1 MSASRLLAALAV
13 VPLALA
19 ACSSTSS
26 TPTSTGPTGS
36 TSATVSAEAVPVT
49 LTLWHGQTA
58 DAAKAMD
65 DLAADYHAS
74 HPLVTIKVS
83 PGASTTDELKQKI
96 AAGFVAGNYPD
107 VSYTYGSWAGEL
119 AQSGHVLDVTSW
131 TSEPAVGWDGLPAAA
146 RATAT
151 VDGKVIGVP
160 AIVGNLAVIYNKS
173 VFDAAGVA
181 YPTPDWTWDDFR
193 AIAKKLTNPDH
204 RVFGTAYSVAGNE
217 DTTWHL
223 WPLLWQNGGQIL
235 TADGTAAAFNSPA
248 GVRSLELLRAM
259 AVDDKSVYLDQTGEK
274 YGPLFLDGRIGMQI
288 SGPWNLYDLQQRKT
302 SYGVV
307 QLPGTDGDHQTVS
320 GTDLWTLF
328 DHGDPARSRAAFDF
342 VTWLTQPAQDARWN
356 IALGNLPLRESEKTT
371 AAFATFTKDYP
382 GGPAFVDNF
391 ANAKNPRPTVSG
403 YDEMSQHLGA
413 EIAKVLQGDE
423 TAQDALDRAA
433 AASADALSG

>member
-1 MSASRLLAALAV
+1 MRIPRLLVAVAIVPMALV
-13 VPLALA
+13 
-19 ACSSTSS
+19 ACSSSTSS
-26 TPTSTGPTGS
+26 PVATGS
-36 TSATVSAEAVPVT
+36 TAAPASSGAVEPVT

-58 DAAKAMD
+58 DAAKAME
-65 DLAADYHAS
+65 DLAAVYHQS

-107 VSYTYGSWAGEL
+107 VSYAYGSWAGEL

-131 TSEPAVGWDGLPAAA
+131 TTEPAVGWDGLPAAA

-160 AIVGNLAVIYNKS
+160 AIIGNLAVIYNKS

-181 YPTPDWTWDDFR
+181 YPVADWTWDDFR
-193 AIAKKLTNPDH
+193 STAKKLTNPDKKI
-204 RVFGTAYSVAGNE
+204 FGTAYSVAGNE

-235 TADGTAAAFNSPA
+235 SADGKAAAFNSPA
-248 GVRSLELLRAM
+248 GVKALELLRAM
-259 AVDDKSVYLDQTGEK
+259 AVDDKSMYLDQTGEK

-307 QLPGTDGDHQTVS
+307 QLPGTGGDHQTVS

-328 DHGDPARSRAAFDF
+328 DHNDPTRSRAAFDF
-342 VTWLTQPAQDARWN
+342 VTWLTQPAQDATWN
-356 IALGNLPLRESEKTT
+356 IALGNLPLREAERTS
-371 AAFATFTKDYP
+371 AAFAQFTKDYP

-403 YDEMSQHLGA
+403 YDEMSQHLGS
-413 EIAKVLQGDE
+413 EIAKVLQGQE